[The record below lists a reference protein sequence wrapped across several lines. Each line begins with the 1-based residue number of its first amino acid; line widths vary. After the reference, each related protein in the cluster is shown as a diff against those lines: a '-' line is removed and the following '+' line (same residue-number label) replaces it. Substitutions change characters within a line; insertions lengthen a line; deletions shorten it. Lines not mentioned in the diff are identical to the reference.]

1 MTLPSDKNLYVDF
14 DGTLIDPSKR
24 LYRLFSELNPTS
36 RKISFSEYWDLKNTG
51 LTQESLLTNILR
63 LNPRQVTNFKAGWL
77 SEIENPELLALD
89 CPLPGAENF
98 LSKLSTY
105 SDLHLV
111 TARQSSI
118 GVEKQLADLGW
129 SRFFKNVIVT
139 LAKSSKEEAIKSLTV
154 PRAAD
159 IIVGDTCEDICT
171 GKALDILTVAVE
183 TGHTLKSAFE
193 ACSPD
198 AIIPSVSMF
207 DASLW
212 EQLLLRKHLAN

>member
-51 LTQESLLTNILR
+51 LTQESLLTDILR

-129 SRFFKNVIVT
+129 NRFFKNVIVT
-139 LAKSSKEEAIKSLTV
+139 LAKSSKEE
-154 PRAAD
+154 
-159 IIVGDTCEDICT
+159 
-171 GKALDILTVAVE
+171 AVE

-212 EQLLLRKHLAN
+212 EQLLLRKHLTN

>member
-129 SRFFKNVIVT
+129 NRFFKNVIVT

>member
-1 MTLPSDKNLYVDF
+1 M
-14 DGTLIDPSKR
+14 
-24 LYRLFSELNPTS
+24 
-36 RKISFSEYWDLKNTG
+36 
-51 LTQESLLTNILR
+51 
-63 LNPRQVTNFKAGWL
+63 
-77 SEIENPELLALD
+77 
-89 CPLPGAENF
+89 
-98 LSKLSTY
+98 
-105 SDLHLV
+105 HLV

>member
-139 LAKSSKEEAIKSLTV
+139 LAKSSKEEAIKSRTV

>member
-129 SRFFKNVIVT
+129 SRVFKNVIVT
-139 LAKSSKEEAIKSLTV
+139 LAKSSKEEAIKSRTV

>member
-51 LTQESLLTNILR
+51 LTQESLLTDILR

>member
-98 LSKLSTY
+98 L
-105 SDLHLV
+105 
-111 TARQSSI
+111 
-118 GVEKQLADLGW
+118 
-129 SRFFKNVIVT
+129 
-139 LAKSSKEEAIKSLTV
+139 
-154 PRAAD
+154 
-159 IIVGDTCEDICT
+159 
-171 GKALDILTVAVE
+171 
-183 TGHTLKSAFE
+183 
-193 ACSPD
+193 
-198 AIIPSVSMF
+198 
-207 DASLW
+207 
-212 EQLLLRKHLAN
+212 

>member
-129 SRFFKNVIVT
+129 NRFFKNVIVT

-212 EQLLLRKHLAN
+212 EQLLLRKHLTN

>member
-51 LTQESLLTNILR
+51 LTQESLLTDILR

-129 SRFFKNVIVT
+129 NRFFKNVIVT

>member
-212 EQLLLRKHLAN
+212 EQLLLRKHLTN

>member
-51 LTQESLLTNILR
+51 LTQESLLTDILR

-139 LAKSSKEEAIKSLTV
+139 LAKSSKEEAIKSRTV

-212 EQLLLRKHLAN
+212 EQLLLRKHLTN

>member
-51 LTQESLLTNILR
+51 LTQESLLTDILR

-212 EQLLLRKHLAN
+212 EQLLLRKHLTN